1 MSLVLKSN
9 VVSTA
14 ANLTSVAL
22 LTLTPQQYYDAF
34 VARVQAD
41 GGEII
46 NSTEL
51 LNTINF
57 LFDKKL
63 IGKLNGLVG
72 ARYAVKRSSGNILKV
87 YSIDGVD
94 FVAKTFGSGQPPI
107 LNTTDTAKPYID
119 MRNVG
124 VNYAN
129 VTLLKS
135 EKKFAQSR
143 TLKIGVSAVMQ
154 NVAAMTG
161 IIAQSIDSDVST
173 QSTPMWRISA
183 GAVVGAATMQFGT
196 APEPYDAAAG
206 QNVLQFNALT
216 NVANAEPIHFLADAS
231 KVAINTYKNGALTA
245 STTRATPRA
254 ATTVEQ
260 YITIGGYE
268 TNSSKGSG
276 VGNFYEM
283 WFFNNAT
290 ESDLLLVDAYLK
302 SRYV

>member
-22 LTLTPQQYYDAF
+22 LTQTPQQYYNAF

-41 GGEII
+41 GGEIV

-72 ARYAVKRSSGNILKV
+72 ARYAVKRSGGNVLKV

-94 FVAKTFGSGQPPI
+94 FVAKMFGSGQPPL

-119 MRNVG
+119 MRNAG
-124 VNYAN
+124 VSFNN

-135 EKKFAQSR
+135 EKKFVQSR
-143 TLKIGVSAVMQ
+143 ALKIGASAVMQ

-161 IIAQSIDSDVST
+161 VIAQSIDSDST
-173 QSTPMWRISA
+173 TQATPMWRIA
-183 GAVVGAATMQFGT
+183 AAVGAASMQFGT

-206 QNVLQFNALT
+206 QNVLQYNALT

-260 YITIGGYE
+260 YLTIGGYE
-268 TNSSKGSG
+268 TNSGKGSG

-283 WFFNNAT
+283 WFFNNIT

-302 SRYV
+302 ARYV

>member
-22 LTLTPQQYYDAF
+22 LTQTPQQYYDAF
-34 VARVQAD
+34 VSRVQAD
-41 GGEII
+41 GGEIV

-72 ARYAVKRSSGNILKV
+72 ARYAVKRSGGNITKI
-87 YSIDGVD
+87 YSLDGVD
-94 FVAKTFGSGQPPI
+94 FVSKMFGSGQPPL

-119 MRNVG
+119 MRNAG
-124 VNYAN
+124 VSYTN

-135 EKKFAQSR
+135 EKKFVQSR
-143 TLKIGVSAVMQ
+143 ALKIGASAVMQ

-161 IIAQSIDSDVST
+161 VIVQSIDSDVAT
-173 QSTPMWRISA
+173 QSTPVWRISA
-183 GAVVGAATMQFGT
+183 GAVGAATMQFGT
-196 APEPYDAAAG
+196 APEPYDAKAG

-245 STTRATPRA
+245 STTRATSRA
-254 ATTVEQ
+254 TATVEQ
-260 YITIGGYE
+260 YLTIGGYE
-268 TNSSKGSG
+268 TNSGKGGG

-283 WFFNNAT
+283 WFFNNAA

>member
-22 LTLTPQQYYDAF
+22 LTQTPQQYYDAF
-34 VARVQAD
+34 VERVQAD
-41 GGEII
+41 GGEIV

-72 ARYAVKRSSGNILKV
+72 ARYAVKRSGGNITKV
-87 YSIDGVD
+87 YSLDGVD
-94 FVAKTFGSGQPPI
+94 FVAKMFGSGQPPL

-119 MRNVG
+119 MRNAG
-124 VNYAN
+124 VSFNN

-135 EKKFAQSR
+135 EKKFVQSR
-143 TLKIGVSAVMQ
+143 ALKIGASAVMQ

-173 QSTPMWRISA
+173 QATPMWRINA
-183 GAVVGAATMQFGT
+183 GVPAAMQFGT
-196 APEPYDAAAG
+196 APEPYDATAG

-245 STTRATPRA
+245 SKTRATSRA
-254 ATTVEQ
+254 TATVEQ
-260 YITIGGYE
+260 YLTIGGYE
-268 TNSSKGSG
+268 TNGSKGSG
-276 VGNFYEM
+276 VGNFHEM
-283 WFFNNAT
+283 WFFNNAA

-302 SRYV
+302 ARYV

>member
-9 VVSTA
+9 VASTA

-22 LTLTPQQYYDAF
+22 LTQTPQQYYDAF

-41 GGEII
+41 GGEIV

-72 ARYAVKRSSGNILKV
+72 ARYAVKRSGGNITKV
-87 YSIDGVD
+87 YSLDGVD
-94 FVAKTFGSGQPPI
+94 FVAKMFGSGQPPL

-119 MRNVG
+119 MRNAG
-124 VNYAN
+124 VSFNNA
-129 VTLLKS
+129 TLLKS
-135 EKKFAQSR
+135 EKKFVQSR
-143 TLKIGVSAVMQ
+143 NKRIAASIVMQ
-154 NVAAMTG
+154 NVSAMTG
-161 IIAQSIDSDVST
+161 IIVNSIDSDVAT
-173 QSTPMWRISA
+173 QATPMWRVNA
-183 GAVVGAATMQFGT
+183 GAVGTATMQIGV
-196 APEPYDAAAG
+196 AAEPYDPAAG
-206 QNVLQFNALT
+206 QNSMVYNGFTAA
-216 NVANAEPIHFLADAS
+216 ANAQPISFLADGQTV
-231 KVAINTYKNGALTA
+231 KLETVINGGVTAAL
-245 STTRATPRA
+245 TRATPTA
-254 ATTVEQ
+254 AATVEQ
-260 YITIGGYE
+260 YLTIGGYE

>member
-22 LTLTPQQYYDAF
+22 LTQTPQQYYDAF

-41 GGEII
+41 GGEIV
-46 NSTEL
+46 NSAEL

-72 ARYAVKRSSGNILKV
+72 ARYAVKRSGGNITKV
-87 YSIDGVD
+87 YSLDGVD
-94 FVAKTFGSGQPPI
+94 FVSKMFGSGQPPL

-119 MRNVG
+119 MRNAGVG
-124 VNYAN
+124 FAN
-129 VTLLKS
+129 ATLLKS
-135 EKKFAQSR
+135 EKKFVQSR
-143 TLKIGVSAVMQ
+143 ALKIGASAVMQ
-154 NVAAMTG
+154 NVAVMTG
-161 IIAQSIDSDVST
+161 IIAQSIDNDVAT
-173 QSTPMWRISA
+173 QATPMWRINA
-183 GAVVGAATMQFGT
+183 GAVGTTTMQFGA
-196 APEPYDAAAG
+196 APEPYDATAG
-206 QNVLQFNALT
+206 QNFLQFNALT

-231 KVAINTYKNGALTA
+231 KVATNTYKNGALTA

-254 ATTVEQ
+254 GATVEQ

-268 TNSSKGSG
+268 TNGSKGSG

-283 WFFNNAT
+283 WFFNNAA

-302 SRYV
+302 ARYV

>member
-22 LTLTPQQYYDAF
+22 LTQTPQQYHDAF

-41 GGEII
+41 GGEIV

-63 IGKLNGLVG
+63 IGKLNSLIG
-72 ARYAVKRSSGNILKV
+72 ARYAVKRSAGNITKV
-87 YSIDGVD
+87 YSLDGVD
-94 FVAKTFGSGQPPI
+94 FVSKMFGSGQPPL

-119 MRNVG
+119 MRNAG
-124 VNYAN
+124 VSYSN

-135 EKKFAQSR
+135 EKKFVQSR
-143 TLKIGVSAVMQ
+143 ALKIGASAVMQ

-173 QSTPMWRISA
+173 QTTPIWRINA
-183 GAVVGAATMQFGT
+183 GAAGSATMQFGT
-196 APEPYDAAAG
+196 APEPYDATAG

-216 NVANAEPIHFLADAS
+216 NVANVEPIHFLADAS
-231 KVAINTYKNGALTA
+231 KVAINTYKNGTLTA
-245 STTRATPRA
+245 STTRATSRA
-254 ATTVEQ
+254 TTTVEQ
-260 YITIGGYE
+260 YLTIGGYE
-268 TNSSKGSG
+268 TNSGKGSG